1 MCGDA
6 VLGKMVCRQGTTK
19 THSEVNDICA
29 AMKVLSENDSLPM
42 FLGTSG
48 MVSQTP
54 IYISDPI
61 DGDSSE
67 MNVRLKVIEESLDS
81 VLKSVSLNSETLK
94 NIHGFSKELSNTSN
108 MNREE
113 ENINATSDVNSWSEV
128 VSRNLK
134 QPVTETNKG
143 TTEKDG
149 WITVPEKSK
158 KSVSGKS
165 WRERL
170 DILRGTATCESEGE
184 SLSADVHL
192 VAFGVKKNVTG
203 LQLSHWLARKGLQVL
218 SCDLLTKYE
227 GVRSLAYKITIKSCD
242 YEKAWNPEL
251 WPSRVGLRQH
261 KFFDPNRQ
269 KIYEGNPSRRSEV
282 APSKNGH
289 NLQIKQPDVLKTI
302 LRTNLNQIPQSDI
315 ISPSA
320 QHLIQRQTN
329 SQTLKPSNGYHV
341 TPRF

>member
-6 VLGKMVCRQGTTK
+6 VLGNMVCHQGTTK

-192 VAFGVKKNVTG
+192 VAFGVKKTVTG

-227 GVRSLAYKITIKSCD
+227 GARSLAYKITIKSCD

-251 WPSRVGLRQH
+251 WPSRVGLRQY
-261 KFFDPNRQ
+261 KFFDSNRQ
-269 KIYEGNPSRRSEV
+269 KIYEGNPNRRSEV

-289 NLQIKQPDVLKTI
+289 NLQIKQPDVLKH
-302 LRTNLNQIPQSDI
+302 NSPHKFKSD
-315 ISPSA
+315 SA
-320 QHLIQRQTN
+320 E
-329 SQTLKPSNGYHV
+329 
-341 TPRF
+341 